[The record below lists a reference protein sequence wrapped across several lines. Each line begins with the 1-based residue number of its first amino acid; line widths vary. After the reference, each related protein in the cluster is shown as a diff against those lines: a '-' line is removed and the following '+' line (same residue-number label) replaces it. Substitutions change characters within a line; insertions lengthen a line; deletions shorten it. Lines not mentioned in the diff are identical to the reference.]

1 MIPLG
6 PRGYAEA
13 GSSQISRAIRRVVAA
28 GPGRR
33 SSSDPRDHARKVG
46 FFFAIAVSFAAG
58 LESQACFRCERQQAT
73 VVVGARLRTH
83 GGSWLG
89 GLVR

>member
-46 FFFAIAVSFAAG
+46 FFFRNCRLV
-58 LESQACFRCERQQAT
+58 CR
-73 VVVGARLRTH
+73 GARVASLF
-83 GGSWLG
+83 
-89 GLVR
+89 